1 MVYRFIFDKRSPR
14 WDKDAD
20 LNFAFL
26 SAVDQMCEV
35 KFAKLGTLL
44 LDDVLDELCIP
55 HIPHHCI
62 GWHEGINKY
71 EMNIV
76 KTMDVARKG
85 SKKGYVKGYEIIF
98 HCVDVFPT
106 SNYPADINL
115 DLQFIKN
122 KMALRGA
129 RIDELK
135 TMEDLMNKYFPK
147 GLFK

>member
-20 LNFAFL
+20 LNFL
-26 SAVDQMCEV
+26 LLNAVDQMCYV
-35 KFAKLGTLL
+35 KFSKSGTLL
-44 LDDVLDELCIP
+44 LDDVLDELGIP

-62 GWHEGINKY
+62 GWHAGVNKY

-76 KTMDVARKG
+76 KTIAVEEGRN
-85 SKKGYVKGYEIIF
+85 KGYVKGYEIIF
-98 HCVDVFPT
+98 NCVDGFIAT
-106 SNYPADINL
+106 SHPSDINL

-129 RIDELK
+129 STKDLK
-135 TMEDLMNKYFPK
+135 TMETLMNKYFPK

>member
-1 MVYRFIFDKRSPR
+1 MYYRFMFDKRSPR
-14 WDKDAD
+14 WDKDPD
-20 LNFAFL
+20 LNFALL
-26 SAVDQMCEV
+26 SAIDQMCEV
-35 KFAKLGTLL
+35 KFAKMGTLL
-44 LDDVLDELCIP
+44 LDDVLDELGIP
-55 HIPHHCI
+55 HISHHCT

-76 KTMDVARKG
+76 KTIAVAEG
-85 SKKGYVKGYEIIF
+85 CKKGYVKGYEIIF
-98 HCVDVFPT
+98 NCVDVFPT
-106 SNYPADINL
+106 SNYPSDITL